1 MEDNV
6 THLFINAIIAIPDKA
21 LIAMSSIQI
30 TIPDERLQQ
39 LQDIAANL
47 NVSIEE
53 LVLMSV
59 EQYLTQSELSFND
72 ATAYVLHKNAELYRR
87 LA

>member
-1 MEDNV
+1 
-6 THLFINAIIAIPDKA
+6 
-21 LIAMSSIQI
+21 MSSIQI

-59 EQYLTQSELSFND
+59 EQYLTQSELSFHD
-72 ATAYVLHKNAELYRR
+72 ATAYVLDKNSELYRR

>member
-1 MEDNV
+1 
-6 THLFINAIIAIPDKA
+6 
-21 LIAMSSIQI
+21 MSSLQI
-30 TIPDERLQQ
+30 TIPDERLQK
-39 LQDIAANL
+39 LQEMATRL

-59 EQYLTQSELSFND
+59 EHYLTQSELSFNE
-72 ATAYVLHKNAELYRR
+72 ATTYVLEKNAALYRR

>member
-1 MEDNV
+1 
-6 THLFINAIIAIPDKA
+6 
-21 LIAMSSIQI
+21 MSSIQI

-72 ATAYVLHKNAELYRR
+72 ATAYVLQKNAELYRR

>member
-1 MEDNV
+1 
-6 THLFINAIIAIPDKA
+6 
-21 LIAMSSIQI
+21 MSSIQI

-59 EQYLTQSELSFND
+59 EQYLTQ
-72 ATAYVLHKNAELYRR
+72 
-87 LA
+87 

>member
-1 MEDNV
+1 
-6 THLFINAIIAIPDKA
+6 
-21 LIAMSSIQI
+21 MSSIQI

-72 ATAYVLHKNAELYRR
+72 ATAYVLPKNAELYRR

>member
-1 MEDNV
+1 
-6 THLFINAIIAIPDKA
+6 
-21 LIAMSSIQI
+21 MSSIQI
-30 TIPDERLQQ
+30 TIPDERLQK

-72 ATAYVLHKNAELYRR
+72 ATAYVLQKNAELYRR

>member
-1 MEDNV
+1 
-6 THLFINAIIAIPDKA
+6 
-21 LIAMSSIQI
+21 MSSIHIKIQ
-30 TIPDERLQQ
+30 DERLQQ
-39 LQDIAANL
+39 LQDIAAQL

-59 EQYLTQSELSFND
+59 EQYLTQSALSFND
-72 ATAYVLHKNAELYRR
+72 ATAYVLDKNSELYRR